1 LNLGSWSLR
10 LRGLLFFFF
19 VEKER
24 VGLGNI
30 WARSDYCVVG
40 VVDSLF
46 SFLVSGQFFETSKCL
61 CLCVLRCFPTILTC
75 CTPLRNWRSGST
87 SSSDSCSL
95 QTHFSWMS
103 SAKDVSPCKSPTW
116 YGIGKWNHV
125 VTSLLAKS
133 IASISPQ
140 MMWVEMQ
147 IHWVIVRAFTTV
159 FSLSSLF

>member
-1 LNLGSWSLR
+1 MNLGSWSLP
-10 LRGLLFFFF
+10 LRGLLFFLF

-30 WARSDYCVVG
+30 WAGSEYFVVG
-40 VVDSLF
+40 VLDSLF
-46 SFLVSGQFFETSKCL
+46 SFLVSAQFFETSKCL

-116 YGIGKWNHV
+116 YGFGKWNHI
-125 VTSLLAKS
+125 VTALLAKS
-133 IASISPQ
+133 IASTSPQ
-140 MMWVEMQ
+140 TMWVEMQ
-147 IHWVIVRAFTTV
+147 IHRVVVRAFHHC
-159 FSLSSLF
+159 F